1 MEHTIAA
8 ISTSTMS
15 SGGISIVRMSGKDAI
30 ETADKIFVSKNG
42 KKLSEASSHTVHYGN
57 IVDEDGNIIDEVLV
71 IVMRAPNTYTRE
83 DVVEIDCHGGILVT
97 RKVLEAAIKAG
108 AKPAEPGEFTKR
120 AFLNGRIDLS
130 QAEAVIDVINSKN
143 EYALKSSVS
152 QLDGKLSAKIKEIRE
167 VILNHVAYIEAA
179 LDDPEHISLDNYVNN
194 IEKDVDNC
202 VDNVY
207 KLLKTSDNGRI
218 MRDGIRTVILGKTN
232 AGKSSLLNALAKEE
246 RAIVTDIEGTTR
258 DVLEEQVNLGGVTLN
273 LVDTAGI
280 RKTDDY
286 VESIGVEK
294 AKKYA
299 QDADLVIFVVDSSR
313 PLDKNDDDIISL
325 IQNKNV
331 IVLLNKSDMEQVVKP
346 EDLKN
351 LNKFSMVSISA
362 KNETGLDKLEHAIKD
377 MFFNGEISFNEE
389 IYITNVRHK
398 TLLQEA
404 LDSLHMVKDG
414 INQGMSEDF
423 LTIDLMTAYEK
434 LGMIIGEEVEDDL
447 ADRIF
452 SKFCMGK
459 KRLFKE
465 TAVKNLC
472 ETYDVVVVG
481 AGHAGCEAALAC
493 ARLGLNTICFTV
505 SCESIAMMPCNPNIG
520 GSSKGHLVREIDALG
535 GEMGKNIDATFI
547 QSKMLNKSK
556 GPAVHSLRAQ
566 ADKSDYSHRMR
577 KIMENTD
584 NLLVRQAEV
593 SEIIVE
599 DGIIKGVKTVSG
611 ASYFAKAVVLCTGV
625 YLKAKCIFGDVSYET
640 GPNGLLPANH
650 LTQSLVDNGI
660 EVRRFKTGTP
670 ARVDK
675 RSIDFSKMTEQFGDE
690 RVVPFSFT
698 TDPET
703 VQKDQVSCWLTYT
716 NEETHKIIRDN
727 LDRSPLYAGVIHGT
741 GARIS

>member
-325 IQNKNV
+325 IQDKNV

-459 KRLFKE
+459 
-465 TAVKNLC
+465 
-472 ETYDVVVVG
+472 
-481 AGHAGCEAALAC
+481 
-493 ARLGLNTICFTV
+493 
-505 SCESIAMMPCNPNIG
+505 
-520 GSSKGHLVREIDALG
+520 
-535 GEMGKNIDATFI
+535 
-547 QSKMLNKSK
+547 
-556 GPAVHSLRAQ
+556 
-566 ADKSDYSHRMR
+566 
-577 KIMENTD
+577 
-584 NLLVRQAEV
+584 
-593 SEIIVE
+593 
-599 DGIIKGVKTVSG
+599 
-611 ASYFAKAVVLCTGV
+611 
-625 YLKAKCIFGDVSYET
+625 
-640 GPNGLLPANH
+640 
-650 LTQSLVDNGI
+650 
-660 EVRRFKTGTP
+660 
-670 ARVDK
+670 
-675 RSIDFSKMTEQFGDE
+675 
-690 RVVPFSFT
+690 
-698 TDPET
+698 
-703 VQKDQVSCWLTYT
+703 
-716 NEETHKIIRDN
+716 
-727 LDRSPLYAGVIHGT
+727 
-741 GARIS
+741 

>member
-398 TLLQEA
+398 TL
-404 LDSLHMVKDG
+404 
-414 INQGMSEDF
+414 
-423 LTIDLMTAYEK
+423 
-434 LGMIIGEEVEDDL
+434 
-447 ADRIF
+447 
-452 SKFCMGK
+452 
-459 KRLFKE
+459 
-465 TAVKNLC
+465 
-472 ETYDVVVVG
+472 
-481 AGHAGCEAALAC
+481 
-493 ARLGLNTICFTV
+493 
-505 SCESIAMMPCNPNIG
+505 
-520 GSSKGHLVREIDALG
+520 
-535 GEMGKNIDATFI
+535 
-547 QSKMLNKSK
+547 
-556 GPAVHSLRAQ
+556 
-566 ADKSDYSHRMR
+566 
-577 KIMENTD
+577 
-584 NLLVRQAEV
+584 
-593 SEIIVE
+593 
-599 DGIIKGVKTVSG
+599 
-611 ASYFAKAVVLCTGV
+611 
-625 YLKAKCIFGDVSYET
+625 
-640 GPNGLLPANH
+640 
-650 LTQSLVDNGI
+650 
-660 EVRRFKTGTP
+660 
-670 ARVDK
+670 
-675 RSIDFSKMTEQFGDE
+675 
-690 RVVPFSFT
+690 
-698 TDPET
+698 
-703 VQKDQVSCWLTYT
+703 
-716 NEETHKIIRDN
+716 
-727 LDRSPLYAGVIHGT
+727 
-741 GARIS
+741 

>member
-434 LGMIIGEEVEDDL
+434 LGMIIGEGQNTL
-447 ADRIF
+447 FF
-452 SKFCMGK
+452 SYYSCK
-459 KRLFKE
+459 LSW
-465 TAVKNLC
+465 
-472 ETYDVVVVG
+472 
-481 AGHAGCEAALAC
+481 
-493 ARLGLNTICFTV
+493 NTF
-505 SCESIAMMPCNPNIG
+505 
-520 GSSKGHLVREIDALG
+520 
-535 GEMGKNIDATFI
+535 
-547 QSKMLNKSK
+547 
-556 GPAVHSLRAQ
+556 
-566 ADKSDYSHRMR
+566 
-577 KIMENTD
+577 
-584 NLLVRQAEV
+584 
-593 SEIIVE
+593 
-599 DGIIKGVKTVSG
+599 
-611 ASYFAKAVVLCTGV
+611 
-625 YLKAKCIFGDVSYET
+625 
-640 GPNGLLPANH
+640 
-650 LTQSLVDNGI
+650 
-660 EVRRFKTGTP
+660 
-670 ARVDK
+670 
-675 RSIDFSKMTEQFGDE
+675 
-690 RVVPFSFT
+690 
-698 TDPET
+698 
-703 VQKDQVSCWLTYT
+703 
-716 NEETHKIIRDN
+716 
-727 LDRSPLYAGVIHGT
+727 
-741 GARIS
+741 

>member
-42 KKLSEASSHTVHYGN
+42 KKLSEASSHTVHFGN

-325 IQNKNV
+325 IQKKNV

-459 KRLFKE
+459 
-465 TAVKNLC
+465 
-472 ETYDVVVVG
+472 
-481 AGHAGCEAALAC
+481 
-493 ARLGLNTICFTV
+493 
-505 SCESIAMMPCNPNIG
+505 
-520 GSSKGHLVREIDALG
+520 
-535 GEMGKNIDATFI
+535 
-547 QSKMLNKSK
+547 
-556 GPAVHSLRAQ
+556 
-566 ADKSDYSHRMR
+566 
-577 KIMENTD
+577 
-584 NLLVRQAEV
+584 
-593 SEIIVE
+593 
-599 DGIIKGVKTVSG
+599 
-611 ASYFAKAVVLCTGV
+611 
-625 YLKAKCIFGDVSYET
+625 
-640 GPNGLLPANH
+640 
-650 LTQSLVDNGI
+650 
-660 EVRRFKTGTP
+660 
-670 ARVDK
+670 
-675 RSIDFSKMTEQFGDE
+675 
-690 RVVPFSFT
+690 
-698 TDPET
+698 
-703 VQKDQVSCWLTYT
+703 
-716 NEETHKIIRDN
+716 
-727 LDRSPLYAGVIHGT
+727 
-741 GARIS
+741 

>member
-97 RKVLEAAIKAG
+97 RKVLEAAIKVG

-459 KRLFKE
+459 
-465 TAVKNLC
+465 
-472 ETYDVVVVG
+472 
-481 AGHAGCEAALAC
+481 
-493 ARLGLNTICFTV
+493 
-505 SCESIAMMPCNPNIG
+505 
-520 GSSKGHLVREIDALG
+520 
-535 GEMGKNIDATFI
+535 
-547 QSKMLNKSK
+547 
-556 GPAVHSLRAQ
+556 
-566 ADKSDYSHRMR
+566 
-577 KIMENTD
+577 
-584 NLLVRQAEV
+584 
-593 SEIIVE
+593 
-599 DGIIKGVKTVSG
+599 
-611 ASYFAKAVVLCTGV
+611 
-625 YLKAKCIFGDVSYET
+625 
-640 GPNGLLPANH
+640 
-650 LTQSLVDNGI
+650 
-660 EVRRFKTGTP
+660 
-670 ARVDK
+670 
-675 RSIDFSKMTEQFGDE
+675 
-690 RVVPFSFT
+690 
-698 TDPET
+698 
-703 VQKDQVSCWLTYT
+703 
-716 NEETHKIIRDN
+716 
-727 LDRSPLYAGVIHGT
+727 
-741 GARIS
+741 

>member
-30 ETADKIFVSKNG
+30 ETADKIFVSKNE

-331 IVLLNKSDMEQVVKP
+331 IVLLNKSDMEKVVKP

-459 KRLFKE
+459 
-465 TAVKNLC
+465 
-472 ETYDVVVVG
+472 
-481 AGHAGCEAALAC
+481 
-493 ARLGLNTICFTV
+493 
-505 SCESIAMMPCNPNIG
+505 
-520 GSSKGHLVREIDALG
+520 
-535 GEMGKNIDATFI
+535 
-547 QSKMLNKSK
+547 
-556 GPAVHSLRAQ
+556 
-566 ADKSDYSHRMR
+566 
-577 KIMENTD
+577 
-584 NLLVRQAEV
+584 
-593 SEIIVE
+593 
-599 DGIIKGVKTVSG
+599 
-611 ASYFAKAVVLCTGV
+611 
-625 YLKAKCIFGDVSYET
+625 
-640 GPNGLLPANH
+640 
-650 LTQSLVDNGI
+650 
-660 EVRRFKTGTP
+660 
-670 ARVDK
+670 
-675 RSIDFSKMTEQFGDE
+675 
-690 RVVPFSFT
+690 
-698 TDPET
+698 
-703 VQKDQVSCWLTYT
+703 
-716 NEETHKIIRDN
+716 
-727 LDRSPLYAGVIHGT
+727 
-741 GARIS
+741 

>member
-362 KNETGLDKLEHAIKD
+362 KNETVLDKLEHAIKD

-423 LTIDLMTAYEK
+423 LAIDLMTAYEK

-459 KRLFKE
+459 
-465 TAVKNLC
+465 
-472 ETYDVVVVG
+472 
-481 AGHAGCEAALAC
+481 
-493 ARLGLNTICFTV
+493 
-505 SCESIAMMPCNPNIG
+505 
-520 GSSKGHLVREIDALG
+520 
-535 GEMGKNIDATFI
+535 
-547 QSKMLNKSK
+547 
-556 GPAVHSLRAQ
+556 
-566 ADKSDYSHRMR
+566 
-577 KIMENTD
+577 
-584 NLLVRQAEV
+584 
-593 SEIIVE
+593 
-599 DGIIKGVKTVSG
+599 
-611 ASYFAKAVVLCTGV
+611 
-625 YLKAKCIFGDVSYET
+625 
-640 GPNGLLPANH
+640 
-650 LTQSLVDNGI
+650 
-660 EVRRFKTGTP
+660 
-670 ARVDK
+670 
-675 RSIDFSKMTEQFGDE
+675 
-690 RVVPFSFT
+690 
-698 TDPET
+698 
-703 VQKDQVSCWLTYT
+703 
-716 NEETHKIIRDN
+716 
-727 LDRSPLYAGVIHGT
+727 
-741 GARIS
+741 

>member
-143 EYALKSSVS
+143 EYALKSSVN

-273 LVDTAGI
+273 LIDTAGI

-325 IQNKNV
+325 IQDKNV

-459 KRLFKE
+459 
-465 TAVKNLC
+465 
-472 ETYDVVVVG
+472 
-481 AGHAGCEAALAC
+481 
-493 ARLGLNTICFTV
+493 
-505 SCESIAMMPCNPNIG
+505 
-520 GSSKGHLVREIDALG
+520 
-535 GEMGKNIDATFI
+535 
-547 QSKMLNKSK
+547 
-556 GPAVHSLRAQ
+556 
-566 ADKSDYSHRMR
+566 
-577 KIMENTD
+577 
-584 NLLVRQAEV
+584 
-593 SEIIVE
+593 
-599 DGIIKGVKTVSG
+599 
-611 ASYFAKAVVLCTGV
+611 
-625 YLKAKCIFGDVSYET
+625 
-640 GPNGLLPANH
+640 
-650 LTQSLVDNGI
+650 
-660 EVRRFKTGTP
+660 
-670 ARVDK
+670 
-675 RSIDFSKMTEQFGDE
+675 
-690 RVVPFSFT
+690 
-698 TDPET
+698 
-703 VQKDQVSCWLTYT
+703 
-716 NEETHKIIRDN
+716 
-727 LDRSPLYAGVIHGT
+727 
-741 GARIS
+741 

>member
-42 KKLSEASSHTVHYGN
+42 KKLAEASSHTVHYGN

-280 RKTDDY
+280 RKTDVY

-459 KRLFKE
+459 
-465 TAVKNLC
+465 
-472 ETYDVVVVG
+472 
-481 AGHAGCEAALAC
+481 
-493 ARLGLNTICFTV
+493 
-505 SCESIAMMPCNPNIG
+505 
-520 GSSKGHLVREIDALG
+520 
-535 GEMGKNIDATFI
+535 
-547 QSKMLNKSK
+547 
-556 GPAVHSLRAQ
+556 
-566 ADKSDYSHRMR
+566 
-577 KIMENTD
+577 
-584 NLLVRQAEV
+584 
-593 SEIIVE
+593 
-599 DGIIKGVKTVSG
+599 
-611 ASYFAKAVVLCTGV
+611 
-625 YLKAKCIFGDVSYET
+625 
-640 GPNGLLPANH
+640 
-650 LTQSLVDNGI
+650 
-660 EVRRFKTGTP
+660 
-670 ARVDK
+670 
-675 RSIDFSKMTEQFGDE
+675 
-690 RVVPFSFT
+690 
-698 TDPET
+698 
-703 VQKDQVSCWLTYT
+703 
-716 NEETHKIIRDN
+716 
-727 LDRSPLYAGVIHGT
+727 
-741 GARIS
+741 

>member
-1 MEHTIAA
+1 MEDTIAA
-8 ISTSTMS
+8 ISTSTVS
-15 SGGISIVRMSGKDAI
+15 SGGISIVRISGPDAI
-30 ETADKIFVSKNG
+30 IIGDKVFKSKKNI
-42 KKLSEASSHTVHYGN
+42 KLANVQSHTVHFGN
-57 IVDEDGNIIDEVLV
+57 ICDNDNEIDEALV
-71 IVMRAPNTYTRE
+71 IVMKAPNTYTRE
-83 DVVEIDCHGGILVT
+83 NIIEIDCHGGILVT
-97 RKVLEAAIKAG
+97 KKVLEAVLNAG
-108 AKPAEPGEFTKR
+108 ARLAEPGEFTKR

-130 QAEAVIDVINSKN
+130 QAEAVIDIINAKN
-143 EYALKSSVS
+143 DYALKSSVN
-152 QLDGKLSAKIKEIRE
+152 QLDGKLSEKIKNIRE
-167 VILNHVAYIEAA
+167 IILNNVAFIEAA
-179 LDDPEHISLDNYVNN
+179 LDDPEHFDIDAN
-194 IEKDVDNC
+194 VDNLKNDVENC
-202 VDNVY
+202 LNNVEN
-207 KLLKTSDNGRI
+207 LLKTCDNGRI
-218 MRDGIRTVILGKTN
+218 MHDGVRTVILGKTN

-459 KRLFKE
+459 
-465 TAVKNLC
+465 
-472 ETYDVVVVG
+472 
-481 AGHAGCEAALAC
+481 
-493 ARLGLNTICFTV
+493 
-505 SCESIAMMPCNPNIG
+505 
-520 GSSKGHLVREIDALG
+520 
-535 GEMGKNIDATFI
+535 
-547 QSKMLNKSK
+547 
-556 GPAVHSLRAQ
+556 
-566 ADKSDYSHRMR
+566 
-577 KIMENTD
+577 
-584 NLLVRQAEV
+584 
-593 SEIIVE
+593 
-599 DGIIKGVKTVSG
+599 
-611 ASYFAKAVVLCTGV
+611 
-625 YLKAKCIFGDVSYET
+625 
-640 GPNGLLPANH
+640 
-650 LTQSLVDNGI
+650 
-660 EVRRFKTGTP
+660 
-670 ARVDK
+670 
-675 RSIDFSKMTEQFGDE
+675 
-690 RVVPFSFT
+690 
-698 TDPET
+698 
-703 VQKDQVSCWLTYT
+703 
-716 NEETHKIIRDN
+716 
-727 LDRSPLYAGVIHGT
+727 
-741 GARIS
+741 

>member
-377 MFFNGEISFNEE
+377 MFFNGDISFNEE

-459 KRLFKE
+459 
-465 TAVKNLC
+465 
-472 ETYDVVVVG
+472 
-481 AGHAGCEAALAC
+481 
-493 ARLGLNTICFTV
+493 
-505 SCESIAMMPCNPNIG
+505 
-520 GSSKGHLVREIDALG
+520 
-535 GEMGKNIDATFI
+535 
-547 QSKMLNKSK
+547 
-556 GPAVHSLRAQ
+556 
-566 ADKSDYSHRMR
+566 
-577 KIMENTD
+577 
-584 NLLVRQAEV
+584 
-593 SEIIVE
+593 
-599 DGIIKGVKTVSG
+599 
-611 ASYFAKAVVLCTGV
+611 
-625 YLKAKCIFGDVSYET
+625 
-640 GPNGLLPANH
+640 
-650 LTQSLVDNGI
+650 
-660 EVRRFKTGTP
+660 
-670 ARVDK
+670 
-675 RSIDFSKMTEQFGDE
+675 
-690 RVVPFSFT
+690 
-698 TDPET
+698 
-703 VQKDQVSCWLTYT
+703 
-716 NEETHKIIRDN
+716 
-727 LDRSPLYAGVIHGT
+727 
-741 GARIS
+741 

>member
-299 QDADLVIFVVDSSR
+299 QDADLVIFLVDSSR

-404 LDSLHMVKDG
+404 LDSLYMVKDG

-459 KRLFKE
+459 
-465 TAVKNLC
+465 
-472 ETYDVVVVG
+472 
-481 AGHAGCEAALAC
+481 
-493 ARLGLNTICFTV
+493 
-505 SCESIAMMPCNPNIG
+505 
-520 GSSKGHLVREIDALG
+520 
-535 GEMGKNIDATFI
+535 
-547 QSKMLNKSK
+547 
-556 GPAVHSLRAQ
+556 
-566 ADKSDYSHRMR
+566 
-577 KIMENTD
+577 
-584 NLLVRQAEV
+584 
-593 SEIIVE
+593 
-599 DGIIKGVKTVSG
+599 
-611 ASYFAKAVVLCTGV
+611 
-625 YLKAKCIFGDVSYET
+625 
-640 GPNGLLPANH
+640 
-650 LTQSLVDNGI
+650 
-660 EVRRFKTGTP
+660 
-670 ARVDK
+670 
-675 RSIDFSKMTEQFGDE
+675 
-690 RVVPFSFT
+690 
-698 TDPET
+698 
-703 VQKDQVSCWLTYT
+703 
-716 NEETHKIIRDN
+716 
-727 LDRSPLYAGVIHGT
+727 
-741 GARIS
+741 

>member
-120 AFLNGRIDLS
+120 AFINGRIDLS

-459 KRLFKE
+459 
-465 TAVKNLC
+465 
-472 ETYDVVVVG
+472 
-481 AGHAGCEAALAC
+481 
-493 ARLGLNTICFTV
+493 
-505 SCESIAMMPCNPNIG
+505 
-520 GSSKGHLVREIDALG
+520 
-535 GEMGKNIDATFI
+535 
-547 QSKMLNKSK
+547 
-556 GPAVHSLRAQ
+556 
-566 ADKSDYSHRMR
+566 
-577 KIMENTD
+577 
-584 NLLVRQAEV
+584 
-593 SEIIVE
+593 
-599 DGIIKGVKTVSG
+599 
-611 ASYFAKAVVLCTGV
+611 
-625 YLKAKCIFGDVSYET
+625 
-640 GPNGLLPANH
+640 
-650 LTQSLVDNGI
+650 
-660 EVRRFKTGTP
+660 
-670 ARVDK
+670 
-675 RSIDFSKMTEQFGDE
+675 
-690 RVVPFSFT
+690 
-698 TDPET
+698 
-703 VQKDQVSCWLTYT
+703 
-716 NEETHKIIRDN
+716 
-727 LDRSPLYAGVIHGT
+727 
-741 GARIS
+741 

>member
-423 LTIDLMTAYEK
+423 LTIDFMTAYEK
-434 LGMIIGEEVEDDL
+434 HGMIIGEEVEDDL

-459 KRLFKE
+459 
-465 TAVKNLC
+465 
-472 ETYDVVVVG
+472 
-481 AGHAGCEAALAC
+481 
-493 ARLGLNTICFTV
+493 
-505 SCESIAMMPCNPNIG
+505 
-520 GSSKGHLVREIDALG
+520 
-535 GEMGKNIDATFI
+535 
-547 QSKMLNKSK
+547 
-556 GPAVHSLRAQ
+556 
-566 ADKSDYSHRMR
+566 
-577 KIMENTD
+577 
-584 NLLVRQAEV
+584 
-593 SEIIVE
+593 
-599 DGIIKGVKTVSG
+599 
-611 ASYFAKAVVLCTGV
+611 
-625 YLKAKCIFGDVSYET
+625 
-640 GPNGLLPANH
+640 
-650 LTQSLVDNGI
+650 
-660 EVRRFKTGTP
+660 
-670 ARVDK
+670 
-675 RSIDFSKMTEQFGDE
+675 
-690 RVVPFSFT
+690 
-698 TDPET
+698 
-703 VQKDQVSCWLTYT
+703 
-716 NEETHKIIRDN
+716 
-727 LDRSPLYAGVIHGT
+727 
-741 GARIS
+741 

>member
-313 PLDKNDDDIISL
+313 PLYKNDDDIISL

-404 LDSLHMVKDG
+404 LDSLYMVKDG

-459 KRLFKE
+459 
-465 TAVKNLC
+465 
-472 ETYDVVVVG
+472 
-481 AGHAGCEAALAC
+481 
-493 ARLGLNTICFTV
+493 
-505 SCESIAMMPCNPNIG
+505 
-520 GSSKGHLVREIDALG
+520 
-535 GEMGKNIDATFI
+535 
-547 QSKMLNKSK
+547 
-556 GPAVHSLRAQ
+556 
-566 ADKSDYSHRMR
+566 
-577 KIMENTD
+577 
-584 NLLVRQAEV
+584 
-593 SEIIVE
+593 
-599 DGIIKGVKTVSG
+599 
-611 ASYFAKAVVLCTGV
+611 
-625 YLKAKCIFGDVSYET
+625 
-640 GPNGLLPANH
+640 
-650 LTQSLVDNGI
+650 
-660 EVRRFKTGTP
+660 
-670 ARVDK
+670 
-675 RSIDFSKMTEQFGDE
+675 
-690 RVVPFSFT
+690 
-698 TDPET
+698 
-703 VQKDQVSCWLTYT
+703 
-716 NEETHKIIRDN
+716 
-727 LDRSPLYAGVIHGT
+727 
-741 GARIS
+741 

>member
-377 MFFNGEISFNEE
+377 MFFSGEISFNEE

-459 KRLFKE
+459 
-465 TAVKNLC
+465 
-472 ETYDVVVVG
+472 
-481 AGHAGCEAALAC
+481 
-493 ARLGLNTICFTV
+493 
-505 SCESIAMMPCNPNIG
+505 
-520 GSSKGHLVREIDALG
+520 
-535 GEMGKNIDATFI
+535 
-547 QSKMLNKSK
+547 
-556 GPAVHSLRAQ
+556 
-566 ADKSDYSHRMR
+566 
-577 KIMENTD
+577 
-584 NLLVRQAEV
+584 
-593 SEIIVE
+593 
-599 DGIIKGVKTVSG
+599 
-611 ASYFAKAVVLCTGV
+611 
-625 YLKAKCIFGDVSYET
+625 
-640 GPNGLLPANH
+640 
-650 LTQSLVDNGI
+650 
-660 EVRRFKTGTP
+660 
-670 ARVDK
+670 
-675 RSIDFSKMTEQFGDE
+675 
-690 RVVPFSFT
+690 
-698 TDPET
+698 
-703 VQKDQVSCWLTYT
+703 
-716 NEETHKIIRDN
+716 
-727 LDRSPLYAGVIHGT
+727 
-741 GARIS
+741 